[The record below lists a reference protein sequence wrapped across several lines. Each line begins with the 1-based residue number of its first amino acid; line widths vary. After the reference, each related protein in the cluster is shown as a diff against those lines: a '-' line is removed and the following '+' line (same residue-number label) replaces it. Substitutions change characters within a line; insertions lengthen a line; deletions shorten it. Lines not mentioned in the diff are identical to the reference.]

1 MPLLAPLLA
10 AGSKALQ
17 AFGQRAVGKLAT
29 RIGGTSA
36 GRVGGA
42 LATVAAGTAIG
53 NQFGGGVVDMGPVR
67 RRRKGLSG
75 RDIQGAQ
82 RVMQLVSSFGYKP
95 KLPCRRKGRK
105 CR

>member
-1 MPLLAPLLA
+1 MGLLTI
-10 AGSKALQ
+10 AGQVGAKFL
-17 AFGQRAVGKLAT
+17 QRA
-29 RIGGTSA
+29 GTKIA
-36 GRVGGA
+36 QRYGGRVAGVGA
-42 LATVAAGTAIG
+42 AVATVGAGTVVG
-53 NQFGGGVVDMGPVR
+53 NKLSGGWQDMGPAR

-82 RVMQLVSSFGYKP
+82 RVMALVSTFGFKP